1 MSKSLNGLSSSR
13 RPPDSLMMS
22 FERADS
28 WFEREKDKVWIQCNV
43 KGAHFLFYLEC
54 ISCID
59 GRFGES
65 LDQDVSHV
73 VHLQFKT
80 LRAWMHLLDVICV
93 GWKLG
98 GIGQCPLWHM
108 VSCHHHQHHHHHHH
122 HHHLSNLTN
131 GLLTSNIAHWIF
143 KSRYA
148 CKREMLFW
156 RV

>member
-80 LRAWMHLLDVICV
+80 LRAWMHLLERETSWCSMRRLKIRRNRPMPT
-93 GWKLG
+93 LAH
-98 GIGQCPLWHM
+98 GILSSPSSPPSSPSPSPPEQSDEWSPHFQHRALDFQIPLR
-108 VSCHHHQHHHHHHH
+108 
-122 HHHLSNLTN
+122 L
-131 GLLTSNIAHWIF
+131 
-143 KSRYA
+143 
-148 CKREMLFW
+148 
-156 RV
+156 